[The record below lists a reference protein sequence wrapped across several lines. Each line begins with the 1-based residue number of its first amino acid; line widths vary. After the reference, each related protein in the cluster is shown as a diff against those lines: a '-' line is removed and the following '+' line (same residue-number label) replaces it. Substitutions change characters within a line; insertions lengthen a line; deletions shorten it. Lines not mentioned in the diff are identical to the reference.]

1 MLQSRNLADSSD
13 PDVAENRMEL
23 ARELRDLLRRLD
35 LIRAIGRC
43 QPRQFTGE
51 IEHDRFTSW
60 PAGWRLLG
68 YHGGLT
74 GDAQRARHP
83 LGTQPRDGDE
93 INTRHTNEKYLP
105 GASLPEKLV
114 ATNDIAEAVRDA
126 DVVVMGIPSQN
137 FRKVLEEVKK
147 HIRAWVP
154 VISLTKGLELDTG
167 MRMTEIISEVLPGH
181 PVGVL
186 TGPNLAREIM
196 AGQAAASV
204 IAMEDEIIV
213 RELQKVFQSGLFRVY
228 TNTDVIGCELG
239 GVLKNII
246 AIAVGMGDGQGAGDN
261 TRSALITRGLAEV
274 TRLGVAMGGRPETFA
289 GLAGMGDMIATCTSP
304 QSRNRHVGVELG
316 KGRDMQDIIDEMVM
330 VAEGAKSA
338 PAVMALAEKYAVE
351 MPIAS
356 DVFRV
361 VSGDSNAS
369 RAFRGLLRVT
379 AGAESEPG

>member
-1 MLQSRNLADSSD
+1 MKTLNVAVLGGGSWGTTVASLVARNTAVTLWARD
-13 PDVAENRMEL
+13 PATVE
-23 ARELRDLLRRLD
+23 
-35 LIRAIGRC
+35 
-43 QPRQFTGE
+43 
-51 IEHDRFTSW
+51 
-60 PAGWRLLG
+60 
-68 YHGGLT
+68 
-74 GDAQRARHP
+74 
-83 LGTQPRDGDE
+83 E
-93 INTRHTNEKYLP
+93 INTNHSNNRYLP
-105 GASLPEKLV
+105 GARLNKDLA
-114 ATNDIAEAVRDA
+114 ATSQIADAVREA

-137 FRKVLEEVKK
+137 FRAVLEEVRQ

-154 VISLTKGLELDTG
+154 VISLTKGLELDTRL
-167 MRMTEIISEVLPGH
+167 RMTEIIKEVLPGH

-213 RELQKVFQSGLFRVY
+213 QELQNVFKSGLFRVY

-261 TRSALITRGLAEV
+261 TRAALITRGLAEI
-274 TRLGVAMGGRPETFA
+274 TRLGVAMGGCPETFA

-304 QSRNRHVGVELG
+304 QSRNRHVGIELG
-316 KGRDMQDIIDEMVM
+316 KGRNMAEIIKEMTM

-338 PAVMALAEKYAVE
+338 PAVMALAEEYGVE

-356 DVFRV
+356 DVYRV
-361 VSGDSNAS
+361 LSGDDTAS
-369 RAFRGLLRVT
+369 RAFRGLLRVGP
-379 AGAESEPG
+379 GAESEPG

>member
-1 MLQSRNLADSSD
+1 MRNLK
-13 PDVAENRMEL
+13 V
-23 ARELRDLLRRLD
+23 
-35 LIRAIGRC
+35 G
-43 QPRQFTGE
+43 
-51 IEHDRFTSW
+51 
-60 PAGWRLLG
+60 LLG
-68 YHGGLT
+68 GGSWGTTVASLMT
-74 GDAQRARHP
+74 RNVPVTIWARNAA
-83 LGTQPRDGDE
+83 TVDE
-93 INTRHTNEKYLP
+93 INAHHTNETYLP
-105 GASLPEKLV
+105 GAALPDALS
-114 ATNDIAEAVRDA
+114 ASNDIAETVADA
-126 DVVVMGIPSQN
+126 DVVVMGIPSQS
-137 FRKVLEEVKK
+137 FRSVLEEVKK

-154 VISLTKGLELDTG
+154 VISLTKGLELDTR
-167 MRMTEIISEVLPGH
+167 MRMTEIINEVLPGH

-213 RELQKVFQSGLFRVY
+213 KELQGVFKSGLFRVY

-261 TRSALITRGLAEV
+261 TRAALITRGLSEV

-304 QSRNRHVGVELG
+304 QSRNRHVGIELG
-316 KGRDMQDIIDEMVM
+316 KGRNMQEIIDDMVM

-338 PAVMALAEKYAVE
+338 PAVIALAEKYGVE
-351 MPIAS
+351 MPIAR
-356 DVFRV
+356 DVYRV
-361 VSGDSNAS
+361 VSGETNA
-369 RAFRGLLRVT
+369 RGAYRGLLRVA